1 MAASAAVSAQE
12 AQQMPFIRNLAS
24 SGSSSSLP
32 EYIQMPQR
40 LTMTSPKSD
49 RKLRTESLSSLQA
62 FLSSRRSIT
71 PLDARKLWTGLYYA
85 LWMTDR
91 PRPQQA
97 LAADLAN
104 LLSDLQPACVE
115 PWLAAFW
122 SVLGTQWPHIEALRL
137 DKFLLLV
144 RRVFAAHVRLVKEQG
159 YQGDLTAQILA
170 VFARWCFDAEDEE
183 KVALGLRLH
192 VLDVWVD
199 ELEREGAVAAAQD
212 NEHAKAFVQAVGALV
227 DTLKR
232 CPVKSLRQRAQD
244 SYDDERLPWAEKKDD
259 DDEDDEMEGAEGDED
274 DEWGGID
281 N

>member
-1 MAASAAVSAQE
+1 MAASAAVSAQD

-24 SGSSSSLP
+24 S
-32 EYIQMPQR
+32 
-40 LTMTSPKSD
+40 D
-49 RKLRTESLSSLQA
+49 RKLRTESLASLKA
-62 FLSSRRSIT
+62 FLSSRQSIT

-122 SVLGTQWPHIEALRL
+122 SVLGAQWPHIEALRL
-137 DKFLLLV
+137 DKFLLLA
-144 RRVFAAHVRLVKEQG
+144 RRLFAAHVRLVKEQG
-159 YQGDLTAQILA
+159 FQGTLTEQILG
-170 VFARWCFDAEDEE
+170 VFAQWCFDAQDEHG
-183 KVALGLRLH
+183 VALGLRLH

-199 ELEREGAVAAAQD
+199 ELEREGAIAAAEED
-212 NEHAKAFVQAVGALV
+212 EHAKAFVHKVGALV
-227 DTLKR
+227 ETLRR
-232 CPVKSLRQRAQD
+232 CPVKSLRKRAQD
-244 SYDDERLPWAEKKDD
+244 SYDDERLPWAQKKDGD
-259 DDEDDEMEGAEGDED
+259 GDEDDEMDGADGQED

-281 N
+281 G

>member
-1 MAASAAVSAQE
+1 MAAAVSAQE

-24 SGSSSSLP
+24 S
-32 EYIQMPQR
+32 
-40 LTMTSPKSD
+40 D
-49 RKLRTESLSSLQA
+49 RKLRVESLASLQA

-122 SVLGTQWPHIEALRL
+122 SVLGAQWPHIEALRL
-137 DKFLLLV
+137 DKFLLLA
-144 RRVFAAHVRLVKEQG
+144 RRAFAAHVRLAGEQG
-159 YQGDLTAQILA
+159 YRGPLAEQVLA
-170 VFARWCFDAEDEE
+170 VFARWCFDADDEQA
-183 KVALGLRLH
+183 VALGLRLH

-199 ELEREGAVAAAQD
+199 ELEREGAIAAAHD
-212 NEHAKAFVQAVGALV
+212 DERANAFVHSVGALV
-227 DTLKR
+227 ESLRR

-244 SYDDERLPWAEKKDD
+244 SYDDERLPWAASK
-259 DDEDDEMEGAEGDED
+259 DDEMDDGAEADEE

-281 N
+281 G

>member
-24 SGSSSSLP
+24 S
-32 EYIQMPQR
+32 
-40 LTMTSPKSD
+40 D

-62 FLSSRRSIT
+62 FLSSRQSLT
-71 PLDARKLWTGLYYA
+71 PIDARKLWTGLYYA

-104 LLSDLQPACVE
+104 LLFGLQPACVE

-144 RRVFAAHVRLVKEQG
+144 RRVFGAHVRLVKEQG
-159 YQGDLTAQILA
+159 YKGALTEQVVG

-199 ELEREGAVAAAQD
+199 ELEREGAIAAAQEG
-212 NEHAKAFVQAVGALV
+212 NEDAKAFVQKVGSLV
-227 DTLKR
+227 ETLKR
-232 CPVKSLRQRAQD
+232 CPVKSLRQRSAD
-244 SYDDERLPWAEKKDD
+244 SYDDERLPWAEKNDEE
-259 DDEDDEMEGAEGDED
+259 DDEDEDMDGAEGDED
-274 DEWGGID
+274 DEWGGLD

>member
-24 SGSSSSLP
+24 S
-32 EYIQMPQR
+32 
-40 LTMTSPKSD
+40 D
-49 RKLRTESLSSLQA
+49 RKLRTESLASLQA
-62 FLSSRRSIT
+62 FLFSRQSLAPI
-71 PLDARKLWTGLYYA
+71 DARKLWTGLYYA

-104 LLSDLQPACVE
+104 LVFGLQAACVE

-144 RRVFAAHVRLVKEQG
+144 RRVFAAHVKLVREQG
-159 YQGDLTAQILA
+159 YKGDLTEQVVG
-170 VFARWCFDAEDEE
+170 VFARWCFDKEDEE
-183 KVALGLRLH
+183 RVALGLRLH

-199 ELEREGAVAAAQD
+199 ELEREGALAAAGEEGNAD
-212 NEHAKAFVQAVGALV
+212 AKAFVEKVGALV
-227 DTLKR
+227 EAMKR
-232 CPVKSLRQRAQD
+232 CPVKSLRQRAAD
-244 SYDDERLPWAEKKDD
+244 SYDDERLPWADKGE
-259 DDEDDEMEGAEGDED
+259 DEAESDEGDEGD
-274 DEWGGID
+274 DGDEWGGLD

>member
-1 MAASAAVSAQE
+1 MAATAAVSAQE
-12 AQQMPFIRNLAS
+12 AQQMPFIKNLAS
-24 SGSSSSLP
+24 
-32 EYIQMPQR
+32 
-40 LTMTSPKSD
+40 SD

-62 FLSSRRSIT
+62 FLSSRRSLT

-104 LLSDLQPACVE
+104 LVFDLQPACVE

-122 SVLGTQWPHIEALRL
+122 SVLGVQWPHIEALRL

-144 RRVFAAHVRLVKEQG
+144 RRMFAAHVKVAKENG
-159 YQGDLTAQILA
+159 FQGDLTERVLG
-170 VFARWCFDAEDEE
+170 VFAQWCFDAEDEN

-199 ELEREGAVAAAQD
+199 ELEREGALAAEDESAR
-212 NEHAKAFVQAVGALV
+212 AFVKQVGVLV
-227 DTLKR
+227 ENLKR
-232 CPVKSLRQRAQD
+232 CPVKSVRQRALD
-244 SYDDERLPWAEKKDD
+244 SYDDERLPWVEKKEEEEE
-259 DDEDDEMEGAEGDED
+259 DEEMDGDEGAEDA
-274 DEWGGID
+274 EWGGID

>member
-1 MAASAAVSAQE
+1 MAAAAAVSAQE
-12 AQQMPFIRNLAS
+12 AQQMPFIKNLAS
-24 SGSSSSLP
+24 
-32 EYIQMPQR
+32 
-40 LTMTSPKSD
+40 SD

-62 FLSSRRSIT
+62 FLSSRRSLT

-97 LAADLAN
+97 LAADLAG
-104 LLSDLQPACVE
+104 LVSGLQPACVE

-122 SVLGTQWPHIEALRL
+122 SVLGVQWPHIEALRL

-144 RRVFAAHVRLVKEQG
+144 RRMFAAHVKVVKENG
-159 YQGDLTAQILA
+159 FQGDLAEQVLR
-170 VFARWCFDAEDEE
+170 VFAQWCFDVEDEN

-199 ELEREGAVAAAQD
+199 ELEREGALVED
-212 NEHAKAFVQAVGALV
+212 EHARAFVNKVGALV
-227 DTLKR
+227 ESLKR
-232 CPVKSLRQRAQD
+232 CPVKSVRQRALD
-244 SYDDERLPWAEKKDD
+244 SYDDERLPWVEKKEEE
-259 DDEDDEMEGAEGDED
+259 EDDEEMDGEEGAEDA
-274 DEWGGID
+274 EWGGID

>member
-1 MAASAAVSAQE
+1 MAATAAVSAQE
-12 AQQMPFIRNLAS
+12 AQQMPFIKNLAS
-24 SGSSSSLP
+24 
-32 EYIQMPQR
+32 
-40 LTMTSPKSD
+40 SD

-62 FLSSRRSIT
+62 FLSSRRSLS

-97 LAADLAN
+97 LAADLAS
-104 LLSDLQPACVE
+104 LVFGLQPACVE

-122 SVLGTQWPHIEALRL
+122 SVLGVQWPHIEALRL

-144 RRVFAAHVRLVKEQG
+144 RRMFAAHVKVAKEDG
-159 YQGDLTAQILA
+159 FRGDLAEQVLR
-170 VFARWCFDAEDEE
+170 VFAQWCFDVEDEN

-199 ELEREGAVAAAQD
+199 ELEREGALAAED
-212 NEHAKAFVQAVGALV
+212 EHAKAFVKRVGALV
-227 DTLKR
+227 ESLKR
-232 CPVKSLRQRAQD
+232 CPVKSVRQRALD
-244 SYDDERLPWAEKKDD
+244 SYDDERLPWVEKKE
-259 DDEDDEMEGAEGDED
+259 DEEEGEEMDGDEGAEDA
-274 DEWGGID
+274 EWGGID

>member
-1 MAASAAVSAQE
+1 MAATAAVSAQE
-12 AQQMPFIRNLAS
+12 AQQMPFIKNLAS
-24 SGSSSSLP
+24 SGPSPSLNEKTQTKP
-32 EYIQMPQR
+32 PTNKTQ
-40 LTMTSPKSD
+40 TD

-62 FLSSRRSIT
+62 FLSSRRSIS

-104 LLSDLQPACVE
+104 LVHDLQPACVE

-144 RRVFAAHVRLVKEQG
+144 RRTFAAHVRLAKEQG
-159 YQGDLTAQILA
+159 FEGPLTAQVVG
-170 VFARWCFDAEDEE
+170 VFAQWCFDAEDEN
-183 KVALGLRLH
+183 KVAFGLRLH

-199 ELEREGAVAAAQD
+199 ELEREGAIGAED
-212 NEHAKAFVQAVGALV
+212 EHAKAFVQAVGALV
-227 DTLKR
+227 ESLKR
-232 CPVKSLRQRAQD
+232 CPVKSVRQRATD
-244 SYDDERLPWAEKKDD
+244 SYDDERLPWAEKAGEEEE
-259 DDEDDEMEGAEGDED
+259 DEEMDGAEGDED

-281 N
+281 E

>member
-24 SGSSSSLP
+24 S
-32 EYIQMPQR
+32 
-40 LTMTSPKSD
+40 D
-49 RKLRTESLSSLQA
+49 RKLRTESLASLQS
-62 FLSSRRSIT
+62 FLSSRQSLS

-97 LAADLAN
+97 LASDLAN
-104 LLSDLQPACVE
+104 LVSDLQSACVE

-144 RRVFAAHVRLVKEQG
+144 RRVFSAHVRIVKEQG
-159 YQGDLTAQILA
+159 YKGALTEQVVG
-170 VFARWCFDAEDEE
+170 VFAKWCFDAEDEE

-199 ELEREGAVAAAQD
+199 ELEREGAIAAAKEG
-212 NEHAKAFVQAVGALV
+212 NEDAKAFVEKVGALV
-227 DTLKR
+227 ETLKR
-232 CPVKSLRQRAQD
+232 CPVKSLRQRAAD
-244 SYDDERLPWAEKKDD
+244 SHDDERLPWAEKNEE
-259 DDEDDEMEGAEGDED
+259 DEDEDEDMDGAEGDEG
-274 DEWGGID
+274 DEWGGLD